1 MTVNHNTGVSAAV
14 SRQNENNAS
23 NDDNNDKVVSIVS
36 LLLNKKIK
44 DRSDWVQTESI
55 WRI

>member
-1 MTVNHNTGVSAAV
+1 MTVNHNTGVSPAV
-14 SRQNENNAS
+14 SRQNENNTS
-23 NDDNNDKVVSIVS
+23 NDNNDKVVNIVL

-44 DRSDWVQTESI
+44 DRSDWVQTESM